1 MSDQKRKDA
10 VERMTARI
18 MKHGKINNQKM
29 SEREARLI
37 ALRAEKINR
46 RNKNG

>member
-29 SEREARLI
+29 NEHQARLI

-46 RNKNG
+46 RNNNG